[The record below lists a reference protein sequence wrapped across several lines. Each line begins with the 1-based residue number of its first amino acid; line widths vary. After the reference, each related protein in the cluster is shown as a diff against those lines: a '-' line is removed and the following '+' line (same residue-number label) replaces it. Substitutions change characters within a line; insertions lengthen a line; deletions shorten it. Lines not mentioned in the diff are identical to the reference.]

1 MVCTK
6 GLRHRWN
13 FAPLCALDSGTG
25 ISERIVILCSLKI
38 SWSAQSPKLD
48 VDPIRI
54 EFTWPSHHCPAVSH
68 CLTGKQQAT
77 SRPKLVPTNN
87 KIQKI
92 AKECQL
98 IPWPTKTKEEVFI
111 THKLLQIPLHFF
123 LPFCRGAVS
132 PVIKS
137 TSPAWNTGSSTTK
150 KSPPREFCERSQE
163 PCEARSAWKLG
174 WFQGDHESQVKIS
187 INYCVGMY
195 GTDLCQAKLPLGMSK
210 WNGPRN
216 SREVKIHRLGIILS
230 WFLTQNRSSWPN
242 NYKKQ

>member
-25 ISERIVILCSLKI
+25 ISERIAILCSLKI

-87 KIQKI
+87 KIQKN

-98 IPWPTKTKEEVFI
+98 IPWPTKTKEEIFI
-111 THKLLQIPLHFF
+111 TNKLLQIPLHFF
-123 LPFCRGAVS
+123 PPILPWGCLAGHQVHKPRMKHWILHHGK
-132 PVIKS
+132 KS
-137 TSPAWNTGSSTTK
+137 TT
-150 KSPPREFCERSQE
+150 RI
-163 PCEARSAWKLG
+163 L
-174 WFQGDHESQVKIS
+174 
-187 INYCVGMY
+187 
-195 GTDLCQAKLPLGMSK
+195 
-210 WNGPRN
+210 
-216 SREVKIHRLGIILS
+216 REVTRTLRSTECLETWMITGWSRITSKDFDQLLRRDVWD
-230 WFLTQNRSSWPN
+230 WFVSI
-242 NYKKQ
+242 

>member
-98 IPWPTKTKEEVFI
+98 IPWPTKTKEEIFI
-111 THKLLQIPLHFF
+111 TNKLLQIPLHFF
-123 LPFCRGAVS
+123 PPILPWGCLAGHQVHKPRMKHW
-132 PVIKS
+132 ILHHEKKS
-137 TSPAWNTGSSTTK
+137 TT
-150 KSPPREFCERSQE
+150 RI
-163 PCEARSAWKLG
+163 L
-174 WFQGDHESQVKIS
+174 
-187 INYCVGMY
+187 
-195 GTDLCQAKLPLGMSK
+195 
-210 WNGPRN
+210 
-216 SREVKIHRLGIILS
+216 REVTRTLRSTECLETWMIPGWSLITSKDFDQLLRWDVWD
-230 WFLTQNRSSWPN
+230 WFVSS
-242 NYKKQ
+242 

>member
-98 IPWPTKTKEEVFI
+98 IPWPTKTKEEIFI
-111 THKLLQIPLHFF
+111 TNKLLQIPLHFF
-123 LPFCRGAVS
+123 PPILPWGCLAGHQVHKPRMKHW
-132 PVIKS
+132 ILHHE
-137 TSPAWNTGSSTTK
+137 